1 MTARTRVL
9 APISTLTFGGEPFRD
24 GGREGVELLASVA
37 VHFEVSTEGV
47 THFVATATDIL
58 AEDEHASLAAQLVDA
73 RAMVPRH
80 RQNQVGL
87 FDELPGEQ
95 PRAVTGEVEPPL
107 EPYEVRAFG
116 SGRAIPGTRSPDARS
131 SARRCRRPARA
142 TDPAAVRSRP
152 AGRA

>member
-1 MTARTRVL
+1 MTARSRVSAAIS
-9 APISTLTFGGEPFRD
+9 APSSGSEPLRP
-24 GGREGVELLASVA
+24 GGREGFELLASVA

-116 SGRAIPGTRSPDARS
+116 SGRATPATRSA
-131 SARRCRRPARA
+131 
-142 TDPAAVRSRP
+142 
-152 AGRA
+152 